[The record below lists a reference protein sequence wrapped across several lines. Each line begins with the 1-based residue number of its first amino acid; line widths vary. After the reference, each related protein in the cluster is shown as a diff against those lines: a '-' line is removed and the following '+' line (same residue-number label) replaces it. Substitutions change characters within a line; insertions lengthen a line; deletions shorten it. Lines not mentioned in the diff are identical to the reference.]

1 MKLRVNHKKLLGD
14 LYTPIEIYLKLRD
27 RFSNS
32 FLLEN
37 SSNHSRENSSSYLCF
52 EPIMSYT
59 VDAENTTVQ
68 GLTETKT
75 YPTAAIDVLEQLQQ
89 FINSIEVDNSTD
101 TIDIKAGIYGY
112 TSYDSIP
119 LLHDIAFKPA
129 NTDLPLMQYHFFKY
143 IIVYDHYKNELHLV
157 EYLLPNEESQLDLI
171 HSYLNTNSIT
181 PYPFKTT
188 AEPTTANT
196 DDEFLDIIRQGKEH
210 CFRGDVFQL
219 VLSRKYKQNFTGD
232 EFNVYRAL
240 RSINPS
246 PYLFYFDYGSFKLF
260 GSSPE
265 AQVVVKE
272 DKAYVNPIAG
282 TFRKTEDKKQNELLT
297 TQLLNDPKENAE
309 HVMLVDLA
317 RNDLSITG
325 TDVTVEEYKTVEQY
339 SHVIHLVSKVSARV
353 DMKRDSL
360 QVFRDTFPAGT
371 LSGAP
376 KHKAMEL
383 IDKYEAENRAFY
395 GGTVGLITL
404 DGGINHAIFIRSA
417 LSYQNQLHYQAG
429 CGIVTKS
436 NDHSELKEIDN
447 KLSAMTLAI
456 SQAQN
461 I

>member
-1 MKLRVNHKKLLGD
+1 MKLHINHKKILGD

-27 RFSNS
+27 KFSNS

-37 SSNHSRENSSSYLCF
+37 SSNHSRENSCSYICF
-52 EPIMSYT
+52 DPIMSFI
-59 VDAENTTVQ
+59 VEAETTTVQ
-68 GLTETKT
+68 DLTETKT
-75 YPTAAIDVLEQLQQ
+75 YDTTSINVLEHLQLFIDTIQVDNTAAPD
-89 FINSIEVDNSTD
+89 F
-101 TIDIKAGIYGY
+101 IKAGVYGY

-129 NTDLPLMQYHFFKY
+129 DITLPLMQYHFFKY
-143 IIVYDHYKNELHLV
+143 ILVYDHYKNELHLV
-157 EYLLPNEESQLDLI
+157 EHTLPTEDSQLDKI

-188 AEPTTANT
+188 NEPTTPYT
-196 DDEFLDIIRQGKEH
+196 DEEFLEIIKQGKEH
-210 CFRGDVFQL
+210 CYRGDVFQL
-219 VLSRKYKQNFTGD
+219 VLSRKYKQGFTGD

-265 AQVVVKE
+265 AQVIVKD

-282 TFRKTEDKKQNELLT
+282 TFKKTEDKRQNELLT
-297 TQLLNDPKENAE
+297 EQLLNDPKENAE

-317 RNDLSITG
+317 RNDLSISG
-325 TDVTVEEYKTVEQY
+325 KDVTVEDYKSIEQY
-339 SHVIHLVSKVSARV
+339 SHVIHLVSKVSATI
-353 DMKRDSL
+353 DMKRDAL
-360 QVFRDTFPAGT
+360 EVFKDTFPAGT

-383 IDKYEAENRAFY
+383 IDKYEPENRGFY
-395 GGTVGLITL
+395 GGTVGFINL

-417 LSYQNQLHYQAG
+417 LSYQNEIHYQAG

-436 NDHSELKEIDN
+436 DDLSELKEIEN
-447 KLSAMTLAI
+447 KLGAMTLAI